1 MAALEGLLV
10 EDSKNTMNAKFLDN
24 AWKGAEAYHYYILA
38 QQQYYQGDLDAA
50 IKTVR
55 SFNAIIILIL

>member
-1 MAALEGLLV
+1 MEGLLV

-50 IKTVR
+50 IKTVIR
-55 SFNAIIILIL
+55 KK

>member
-1 MAALEGLLV
+1 M
-10 EDSKNTMNAKFLDN
+10 NTKFLDN

-50 IKTVR
+50 IKTV
-55 SFNAIIILIL
+55 NILIILILFNIRNVLIFIYKYY